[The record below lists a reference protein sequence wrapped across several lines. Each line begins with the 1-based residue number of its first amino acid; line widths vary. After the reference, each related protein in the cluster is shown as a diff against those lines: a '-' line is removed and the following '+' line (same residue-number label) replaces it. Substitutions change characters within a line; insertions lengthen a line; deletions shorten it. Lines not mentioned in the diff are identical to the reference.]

1 MSPDGRDPVRFID
14 DIHLAYAIQRYRDV
28 HDLTHTLL
36 GMPTH
41 MLGEVTVKWVEAIQT
56 KLPMCI
62 GGALFGAVRLRPK

>member
-1 MSPDGRDPVRFID
+1 MD
-14 DIHLAYAIQRYRDV
+14 DINLAYAVQRYRDV

-36 GMPTH
+36 GMPTN

-62 GGALFGAVRLRPK
+62 TGALFGAVRLRPK